1 MSSFSQKN
9 LAAQNIAETANKGF
23 MSYINNWTSTSQ
35 QEDNKVISSNLDD
48 PLSLKN
54 HHSSKR
60 SSPAPVPSTV
70 TKKTKI
76 TDKYLKELSA
86 YHEPV
91 FDKPPPTTIGIL
103 DMNQLEHSTK
113 TMQKCVSSILEKAP
127 NCNQLQYLI
136 ESDEIDNGIR
146 LELQDNPLIDTASKL
161 KSLHE
166 IGKLPIL
173 DQIIND
179 EVKISDDDLKKL
191 KKIPAKSIQ
200 SK

>member
-1 MSSFSQKN
+1 
-9 LAAQNIAETANKGF
+9 
-23 MSYINNWTSTSQ
+23 
-35 QEDNKVISSNLDD
+35 
-48 PLSLKN
+48 
-54 HHSSKR
+54 
-60 SSPAPVPSTV
+60 
-70 TKKTKI
+70 
-76 TDKYLKELSA
+76 
-86 YHEPV
+86 
-91 FDKPPPTTIGIL
+91 
-103 DMNQLEHSTK
+103 MNQLEHSTK

-179 EVKISDDDLKKL
+179 EVKISDDDLKN
-191 KKIPAKSIQ
+191 
-200 SK
+200 